1 MGRIVALDYGKKRTG
16 IAVSDPLRLIAG
28 GLTTLPSLD
37 IIGFLKR
44 YIAENAVDL
53 FVLGDPRQMNY
64 QSSENRERVLK
75 FKDDLH
81 RSFPDIEIQMV
92 DERFTSLLA
101 HQAMIQ
107 GGLKKKDRRN
117 KALVD
122 ELSATIL
129 LQSFLETNRK

>member
-1 MGRIVALDYGKKRTG
+1 MGRVVAFDYGKKRTG

-28 GLTTLPSLD
+28 GLTTLPSKE
-37 IIGFLKR
+37 IIGFLR
-44 YIAENAVDL
+44 QYIAENAVDL
-53 FVLGDPRQMNY
+53 FVVGDPRQMNY
-64 QSSENRERVLK
+64 ESSENRERVLK
-75 FKDDLH
+75 FKGDLH
-81 RSFPDIEIQMV
+81 QAFPEIEIQMF
-92 DERFTSLLA
+92 DERFTLILA

-129 LQSFLETNRK
+129 LQSFLETNRA

>member
-28 GLTTLPSLD
+28 GLTTMPSVET
-37 IIGFLKR
+37 IAFLKH
-44 YIAENAVDL
+44 YVTENEVDL
-53 FVLGDPRQMNY
+53 FVLGDPFQMNY
-64 QSSENRERVLK
+64 KPSENRERVLK
-75 FKDDLH
+75 FKKILQQ
-81 RSFPDIEIQMV
+81 SFPRIEIKMI
-92 DERFTSLLA
+92 DERFTSTLA

-129 LQSFLETNRK
+129 LQSFLEMNKV

>member
-16 IAVSDPLRLIAG
+16 VAVSDPLRLIAG
-28 GLTTLPSLD
+28 GLTTLSSPD
-37 IIGFLKR
+37 TIGFLKQ
-44 YIAENAVDL
+44 YVAENTVDL
-53 FVLGDPRQMNY
+53 FLLGDPRQMNY
-64 QSSENRERVLK
+64 KPSENRERVLK
-75 FKDDLH
+75 FKEDLH

-107 GGLKKKDRRN
+107 GGLKKKDRQN

-129 LQSFLETNRK
+129 LQSFLETNKA

>member
-28 GLTTLPSLD
+28 GLTTLPSNET
-37 IIGFLKR
+37 IRFLKQ
-44 YIAENAVDL
+44 YIADNVVDL

-64 QSSENRERVLK
+64 EPSENRERVLK
-75 FKDDLH
+75 FKKNLQQA
-81 RSFPDIEIQMV
+81 FPDIEIQMV
-92 DERFTSLLA
+92 DERFTSQMA

-107 GGLKKKDRRN
+107 GGLKKKDRQN

-122 ELSATIL
+122 EISATIL
-129 LQSFLETNRK
+129 LQYFLEANKI